1 MHRMIRL
8 PHPMNP
14 QQLLD
19 TARHLD
25 PVSLKL
31 RVSSASVVAAVD
43 APTVTLP
50 DGTRMRLSERSVVPT
65 EATAIAAAS
74 AVRAM
79 KQGQQQ
85 SQQQSQQLAMLPSP
99 SAHPALATGRRTA
112 KTSRTTQCER
122 TPQPSSAAS
131 ESEGIVPEPRQYIPT
146 CSHDYA
152 ANPESERCATTEK
165 SADLAPPYT
174 VLQPPP

>member
-1 MHRMIRL
+1 
-8 PHPMNP
+8 MNP

-74 AVRAM
+74 AMRAM
-79 KQGQQQ
+79 KQG
-85 SQQQSQQLAMLPSP
+85 QQQSQQLAMLPSP

-112 KTSRTTQCER
+112 KTSRTKQCER
-122 TPQPSSAAS
+122 TPQPSSAAG

>member
-43 APTVTLP
+43 GPTVTLP
-50 DGTRMRLSERSVVPT
+50 SERSVVPT

-85 SQQQSQQLAMLPSP
+85 SQQQSQQLAMLLSP

-112 KTSRTTQCER
+112 KTSRTKQCER

-131 ESEGIVPEPRQYIPT
+131 ESEGIVPEPED
-146 CSHDYA
+146 S
-152 ANPESERCATTEK
+152 
-165 SADLAPPYT
+165 PYLLT
-174 VLQPPP
+174 RVMR

>member
-85 SQQQSQQLAMLPSP
+85 SQQLAMLPSP

-112 KTSRTTQCER
+112 KTSRTKQCER
-122 TPQPSSAAS
+122 TPQPSSAAG

>member
-1 MHRMIRL
+1 
-8 PHPMNP
+8 MNP

-65 EATAIAAAS
+65 EATAIAAAL
-74 AVRAM
+74 AVCAM
-79 KQGQQQ
+79 TQEQQQ

-122 TPQPSSAAS
+122 TPQPSSAAG
-131 ESEGIVPEPRQYIPT
+131 ESEGIVPEPRILSRPA
-146 CSHDYA
+146 H
-152 ANPESERCATTEK
+152 
-165 SADLAPPYT
+165 SA
-174 VLQPPP
+174 